1 MSGLWT
7 PGGEVPSTPIVGE
20 PAAGPGDLGGPGGP
34 GGPPPSPEEVAAM
47 RQLLRQL
54 AAVPMAEHVVRHV
67 EGLLELAALHLNGFE
82 DVPPNLGE
90 AAVAIDAIAGIVDA
104 LGDRLG
110 ANAQALRDLV
120 AQLRLAWV
128 EVQGQLGGDA
138 G

>member
-20 PAAGPGDLGGPGGP
+20 PAPEAGGPGGP
-34 GGPPPSPEEVAAM
+34 QPTPEEVAAM

-54 AAVPMAEHVVRHV
+54 AAVPMADHVVRHV

-82 DVPPNLGE
+82 DVPPNLTE

-128 EVQGQLGGDA
+128 EVQQQVGGP
-138 G
+138 GPTG

>member
-20 PAAGPGDLGGPGGP
+20 PPVPDLGAGPE
-34 GGPPPSPEEVAAM
+34 PSPEEVAAM

-54 AAVPMAEHVVRHV
+54 AAVPMADHVVRHV

-82 DVPPNLGE
+82 DVPPNLPE
-90 AAVAIDAIAGIVDA
+90 AAVAIDAIAGIVEA

-110 ANAQALRDLV
+110 PNAQALRDLV
-120 AQLRLAWV
+120 SQLRLAWV
-128 EVQGQLGGDA
+128 EVQQQVGGPS
-138 G
+138 GG

>member
-1 MSGLWT
+1 
-7 PGGEVPSTPIVGE
+7 
-20 PAAGPGDLGGPGGP
+20 
-34 GGPPPSPEEVAAM
+34 M

-54 AAVPMAEHVVRHV
+54 AAVPMADHVVRHV

-82 DVPPNLGE
+82 DVPPNLAE

-128 EVQGQLGGDA
+128 EVQQQVQGPDA
-138 G
+138 PG